1 MAVGFRAAEK
11 AISNQIQKECVA
23 PNRRRRPMN
32 TQQEAVRILFINPP
46 LSQVRGNVSTNLKFP
61 LGFLYLATPLE
72 RDGFGVKI
80 LDAPLHYRTVTRVDD
95 TTVRIGMTFEQ
106 IAEEIRSF
114 APRIIG
120 VSCAFTM
127 CEADSFAAIDFI
139 KQRFP
144 SVLLVVGGAHTSANP
159 GYVLRNRN
167 IDLAVIGEGELTMLE
182 IARRFRSGQALQD
195 IRGTALVS
203 DGQVR
208 TNEPRDYMANLDEYG
223 ASWHLLD
230 MAQYFAHPYNSNATM
245 RRNAVDLVTSR
256 GCPGRCVFCSIHT
269 VWGRKW
275 RPRTPGNV
283 VDEMEMLCRQYGA
296 RQFRIQDDNLT
307 LDKRRIMEICD
318 EIIRRKLDIRWDTP
332 NGIALWTLNEDV
344 LKKMRQAGC
353 YRVTFGIESAC
364 ARTQQYI
371 GKIVDLQRIR
381 DAVECCHRIGLWVC
395 GTFII
400 GFPHE
405 TLEEIRETER
415 FILKSG
421 FNFPFLYVAQPM
433 QGTRLY
439 EDFKAHNL
447 LPDNFRQMSSVGQ
460 TRYDTLHFKWY
471 ELNSLLQGIL
481 LKFYAYKTLSY
492 LNPVRLYREFVSK
505 IRSWEDCAYVLRMAA
520 EIWKVVLV
528 RKFSERHA
536 VDQAGE

>member
-1 MAVGFRAAEK
+1 M
-11 AISNQIQKECVA
+11 
-23 PNRRRRPMN
+23 
-32 TQQEAVRILFINPP
+32 RILFINPP
-46 LSQVRGNVSTNLKFP
+46 LSHVRGNLYTGLKFP

-72 RDGFGVKI
+72 RHGFDVKI
-80 LDAPLHYRTVTRVDD
+80 LDAPLHYRAITLVDEN
-95 TTVRIGMTFEQ
+95 TVRIGMTFEQ
-106 IAEEIRSF
+106 IATEIRNYD
-114 APRIIG
+114 PQIIG
-120 VSCAFTM
+120 VSCAYTM
-127 CEADSFAAIDFI
+127 CEADAFAVIDYI
-139 KQRFP
+139 KQWFP

-182 IARRFRSGQALQD
+182 IAQRFRSGQAIQD

-203 DGQVR
+203 EGRVR
-208 TNEPRDYMANLDEYG
+208 INEPREYMANLDEYG

-230 MAQYFAHPYNSNATM
+230 MAQYFAHPNNADATM

-256 GCPGRCVFCSIHT
+256 GCPGRCIFCSIHT

-275 RPRTPGNV
+275 RARTPKNV
-283 VDEMEMLCRQYGA
+283 VDEMELLCRQYDA

-307 LDKRRIMEICD
+307 LDKRRIIEICD

-344 LKKMRQAGC
+344 LKKMKQAGC

-371 GKIVDLQRIR
+371 GKIVNLQRIR
-381 DAVECCHRIGLWVC
+381 DIIDYCHRIGMWVC

-400 GFPHE
+400 GFPDE
-405 TLEEIRETER
+405 TRAEIRETER
-415 FILKSG
+415 FIVKSG
-421 FNFPFLYVAQPM
+421 FNFPFIYVAQPM

-447 LPDNFRQMSSVGQ
+447 LPSEFIQMSSVSQ
-460 TRYDTLHFKWY
+460 TRYDTLHCKWY
-471 ELNSLLQGIL
+471 ELNDIVRNIH
-481 LKFYAYKTLSY
+481 LKFYGYKALSY
-492 LNPVRLYREFVSK
+492 LNPLRFYREFLSK
-505 IRSWEDCAYVLRMAA
+505 IRSWEDMTYVIHMITI
-520 EIWKVVLV
+520 IWFSPSMK
-528 RKFSERHA
+528 KFEERHD
-536 VDQAGE
+536 VDQI